1 MLKGLSIKE
10 IKNSLNSDSY
20 FFLNTILK
28 DENPDSIL
36 ASLSKDLLKQY
47 FEILIKS
54 ENVFLYFCEYK
65 NEKVG
70 YAIVSKKPSFL
81 ITEFK
86 TLKYL
91 ILIDLILGFKLKAI
105 INIFLSVSKID
116 LFLLS
121 KYNKNI
127 IDDNSNLN
135 LLAIEKNYQS
145 QGIGTEFILQILNNI
160 KKNYNF
166 KVITVETLSKD
177 AVSFYQKKLNFHYLG
192 KKLRFF
198 KNFYIFKK
206 DL

>member
-1 MLKGLSIKE
+1 MLKDLSIKE

-20 FFLNTILK
+20 FFLNNILK

-36 ASLSKDLLKQY
+36 ASLSKDLLKKY

-135 LLAIEKNYQS
+135 LLAIKKNYQS

>member
-1 MLKGLSIKE
+1 MLKDLSIKE
-10 IKNSLNSDSY
+10 IKNSINSDSY
-20 FFLNTILK
+20 FFLNNILK

-36 ASLSKDLLKQY
+36 ASLSKDLLKKY

-91 ILIDLILGFKLKAI
+91 ILIDLILGFKLKTI
-105 INIFLSVSKID
+105 MNIFLSVSKID

-121 KYNKNI
+121 IYNKNI

-135 LLAIEKNYQS
+135 LLAIKKNYQS

-166 KVITVETLSKD
+166 KIITVETLSKD